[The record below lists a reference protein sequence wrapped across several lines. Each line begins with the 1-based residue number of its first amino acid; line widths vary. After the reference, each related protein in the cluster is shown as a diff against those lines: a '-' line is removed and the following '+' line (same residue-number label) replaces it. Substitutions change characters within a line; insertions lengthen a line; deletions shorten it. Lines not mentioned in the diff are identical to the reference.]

1 VRGWV
6 RPHGVAPHY
15 WTAAEMLLLQLDM
28 LAYADEGA
36 AEPTVVIGAGVKPEW
51 LRSLMTV
58 RGVYTRL
65 GVVDWRWTGSRL
77 LVHWRGAKVRIA
89 PGTAFPSGV
98 PVSMTSDP
106 F

>member
-6 RPHGVAPHY
+6 RPQGVAPHY

-28 LAYADEGA
+28 LAYVDEGA

-51 LRSLMTV
+51 LRSPLNV
-58 RGVYTRL
+58 RGVSTHL
-65 GVVDWRWTGSRL
+65 GVVDWSWTGSRL
-77 LVHWRGAKVRIA
+77 VVNWRGPKARIV

-98 PVSMTSDP
+98 PVSVTSNA